1 MDRIGPHTYHYL
13 HHPLFSS
20 GEAMLCYTIY
30 HLCFTDAIS
39 LDYSKVVA
47 GHDNHHLVMRLF
59 LTHVADPLPMSA
71 PEAFALSLFPPERP
85 DSLADLRIRMNATID
100 DLGTFKSG
108 PMQEHLMAK
117 GLLFSAHILSAEGRA
132 AYHEVHS
139 LLRDVEHEE
148 AELLDDAGRLKTR
161 LDELG
166 SNVVLLDEG
175 FREKLRTSPLADE
188 QLKAILN
195 VQAFLES
202 GGIYHEKMMG

>member
-30 HLCFTDAIS
+30 HLCFKGAIS
-39 LDYSKVVA
+39 LDYSRVVA

-59 LTHVADPLPMSA
+59 LTHVTDPVPMSA
-71 PEAFALSLFPPERP
+71 PQAFALSLFPADRP
-85 DSLADLRIRMNATID
+85 DSLADLRIHMNRTID
-100 DLGTFKSG
+100 DFGTFKSG

-117 GLLFSAHILSAEGRA
+117 GLLFSTHILSAEGRA

-139 LLRDVEHEE
+139 LLHDVEHEE
-148 AELLDDAGRLKTR
+148 AALLDDAGRLKVR

-166 SNVVLLDEG
+166 SNVVLLHVG
-175 FREKLRTSPLADE
+175 FREKLRESPLVDE
-188 QLKAILN
+188 HLKAILK
-195 VQAFLES
+195 VQRFLES
-202 GGIYHEKMMG
+202 GGIHDTKMMG

>member
-30 HLCFTDAIS
+30 HLCFNGAIS

-59 LTHVADPLPMSA
+59 LTHVTDPVPMSA
-71 PEAFALSLFPPERP
+71 PEAFALSLFPSDRP
-85 DSLADLRIRMNATID
+85 DSLAELRLHMNRTID
-100 DLGTFKSG
+100 DFGTFKSG

-117 GLLFSAHILSAEGRA
+117 GLLFSTHILSAEGRA
-132 AYHEVHS
+132 AYREAHS
-139 LLRDVEHEE
+139 LIQAVEHEE
-148 AELLDDAGRLKTR
+148 VELLDDAGRLTAR
-161 LDELG
+161 LNELG
-166 SNVVLLDEG
+166 SHVVLLHEG
-175 FREKLRTSPLADE
+175 FREKLRDSPLVDE
-188 QLKAILN
+188 KLKAILK

-202 GGIYHEKMMG
+202 GGYFHAKTMG

>member
-20 GEAMLCYTIY
+20 GEAMLCYAIY

-71 PEAFALSLFPPERP
+71 PEAFALSLFPADRP
-85 DSLADLRIRMNATID
+85 DSLADLRIHMNRTID
-100 DLGTFKSG
+100 DFGTFKSG

-117 GLLFSAHILSAEGRA
+117 GLLFSTHICSAEGRA
-132 AYHEVHS
+132 AYHEVHD
-139 LLRDVEHEE
+139 LLHDVEHEE
-148 AELLDDAGRLKTR
+148 AELLDDAGRLKAR

-166 SNVVLLDEG
+166 SNVVLLDED
-175 FREKLRTSPLADE
+175 FREKLRISPLADD

-195 VQAFLES
+195 VQAYLES
-202 GGIYHEKMMG
+202 GGIYHAKMMG

>member
-30 HLCFTDAIS
+30 HLCYTGAIS

-59 LTHVADPLPMSA
+59 LTHVTDPVPMSA
-71 PEAFALSLFPPERP
+71 PQAFALSLFPEDRP
-85 DSLADLRIRMNATID
+85 DSLAELRLHMNRTID
-100 DLGTFKSG
+100 DFGTFKSG

-117 GLLFSAHILSAEGRA
+117 GLLFSTHILSAEGRA

-139 LLRDVEHEE
+139 LLHDVEHEE
-148 AELLDDAGRLKTR
+148 FTLLDDAGRLHAR
-161 LDELG
+161 LSELG
-166 SNVVLLDEG
+166 SNVVLLPES
-175 FREKLRTSPLADE
+175 FREKLRESPLVDE
-188 QLKAILN
+188 KLKAILK
-195 VQAFLES
+195 VQTFMES
-202 GGIYHEKMMG
+202 GGYFHAKTMG

>member
-30 HLCFTDAIS
+30 HLCYTGAIS

-71 PEAFALSLFPPERP
+71 PEAFALSLFPDDRP
-85 DSLADLRIRMNATID
+85 DSLADLRLHMNRTID
-100 DLGTFKSG
+100 DFGTFKSG

-117 GLLFSAHILSAEGRA
+117 GLLFSTHILSSEGRA
-132 AYHEVHS
+132 AYREVHS
-139 LLRDVEHEE
+139 LLQAVEREE
-148 AELLDDAGRLKTR
+148 TELLDDAGRLAAR

-166 SNVVLLDEG
+166 SNVVLLHQG
-175 FREKLRTSPLADE
+175 FLEKLRVSPLADP

-202 GGIYHEKMMG
+202 GGIYHEKTMG